1 MVEPILDSSTQG
13 VSLMELARLSA
24 MMAGAVSGAMV
35 AWLARRNVALG
46 FCSFILGILGG
57 MSVGTGM
64 GRLCFCHGDGT
75 ECVVQS
81 GWSALLASGL
91 AGSNCS
97 APATVPKWPWAPPVV
112 TMTVAWAASSSM
124 VLVPC
129 LGWADAVVAISR
141 RGRSRR
147 RMRYPENGVRLL

>member
-1 MVEPILDSSTQG
+1 
-13 VSLMELARLSA
+13 MELARLSA

-91 AGSNCS
+91 AGLAGSIPS
-97 APATVPKWPWAPPVV
+97 ALVTSVIIGFLTMRHYKQRPPRVRTALMGFVYGVVAATLSA
-112 TMTVAWAASSSM
+112 M
-124 VLVPC
+124 VL
-129 LGWADAVVAISR
+129 AI
-141 RGRSRR
+141 
-147 RMRYPENGVRLL
+147 M